1 MSFAICANDHAREIP
16 MNSLPACC
24 TAVKRSLFAMG
35 PTWENADNHS
45 TDNLLVE
52 RFVVFSVNIYTMN
65 TKSMDFLVVVNFIRE
80 TKKFWNDWLEE
91 EEFGV

>member
-1 MSFAICANDHAREIP
+1 
-16 MNSLPACC
+16 
-24 TAVKRSLFAMG
+24 MG

-65 TKSMDFLVVVNFIRE
+65 TKSMDFLVIVNFIRE